1 MMTLVTVV
9 VMIEVLLETPVIKS
23 VWDVI
28 GNPKKCSC
36 GQSTRACVL
45 RTFLFN
51 VSLYIKLSGNTKRG
65 TTVPSQVSPV
75 STYLEVGLF

>member
-28 GNPKKCSC
+28 GNPKEVQLWPVNQ
-36 GQSTRACVL
+36 GMRFTH
-45 RTFLFN
+45 
-51 VSLYIKLSGNTKRG
+51 LS
-65 TTVPSQVSPV
+65 V
-75 STYLEVGLF
+75 

>member
-28 GNPKKCSC
+28 GNPKEVQLWPVNQ
-36 GQSTRACVL
+36 GMRFTHL
-45 RTFLFN
+45 
-51 VSLYIKLSGNTKRG
+51 
-65 TTVPSQVSPV
+65 TV
-75 STYLEVGLF
+75 